1 MKSRWKT
8 LALCA
13 FPAAAALSATLVFFA
28 PELLFPSRAQPGHI
42 KAGGTERLVIGT
54 FNVENFDLRHLD
66 KPRTPN
72 DYTAGDAR
80 LVAQAILS
88 SGADVLALQEIEG
101 EATMRLFVSRFL
113 PGWQFAGSDTAGTQD
128 LYFLWDPRKAAFEEP
143 LLMKAA
149 RTLLL
154 KRSPV
159 PIAYFGNES
168 YEFEGQRARR
178 FDRLPLRGDFR
189 TAGGKRFTLINV
201 HLKSQLVIGA
211 PDAEK
216 ARRRNGVR
224 RLAQLESLNRLK
236 ERFAGEDVPVF
247 ILGDYNGDFT
257 KPESAA
263 LLSYP
268 LLHLQ
273 SGHSYDDLRG
283 NLDYIGIISGAR
295 LTVGPAAETETR
307 IERRSTPNKEH
318 PDHDIISVEVNLS

>member
-13 FPAAAALSATLVFFA
+13 FPAAAALSAALVFFA
-28 PELLFPSRAQPGHI
+28 PELLFSSGAKPSHI

-247 ILGDYNGDFT
+247 ILGDYNSPDPTREVTF
-257 KPESAA
+257 
-263 LLSYP
+263 P
-268 LLHLQ
+268 LLTLE
-273 SGHSYDDLRG
+273 RG
-283 NLDYIGIISGAR
+283 TTFDNWNSNIDYIGY
-295 LTVGPAAETETR
+295 VGIDRDKLGTPKETEAR
-307 IERRSTPNKEH
+307 IERRSTKRKDH
-318 PDHDIISVEVNLS
+318 PDHDVLTLDVTLD